1 VALRPDLTH
10 VDVWGRSADAAEVVV
25 ETLREEG
32 IDAEV
37 ALDLRHAVEQADVIT
52 CATTAREPL
61 LHGAWLKPGAHVDL
75 VGAFRRDM
83 READDAT
90 ILRARV
96 FVDTFAGAL
105 AEAGDLT
112 QPIERGVVAR
122 EHVRGELAQLLRG
135 EVEGRLHRD
144 DITLFKSVGSA
155 LEDLAAAALVVRG
168 A

>member
-1 VALRPDLTH
+1 
-10 VDVWGRSADAAEVVV
+10 
-25 ETLREEG
+25 
-32 IDAEV
+32 
-37 ALDLRHAVEQADVIT
+37 
-52 CATTAREPL
+52 
-61 LHGAWLKPGAHVDL
+61 
-75 VGAFRRDM
+75 M

-90 ILRARV
+90 TLRARV

-112 QPIERGVVAR
+112 QPIERGVIAR

-144 DITLFKSVGSA
+144 DITLFKSVGPA